1 MGRVR
6 LRLRYLPTLAEEPD
20 RCTPSG
26 SAACRLSIRHQRL
39 PTLPNAPHV
48 PQRRGFSPNSL
59 KRLHGLSRF
68 DALTNRRQ
76 QKSGLAPTLSCDP
89 FPSEERV
96 YSGSTVKS
104 KIRWGSASK
113 L

>member
-1 MGRVR
+1 DRE
-6 LRLRYLPTLAEEPD
+6 LRRRNPPPTSAEEHD
-20 RCTPSG
+20 RCKPAG
-26 SAACRLSIRHQRL
+26 SAVCRLSIRHQRL
-39 PTLPNAPHV
+39 PTLPNAPLV
-48 PQRRGFSPNSL
+48 PQQREFFPNSL

-96 YSGSTVKS
+96 YSQNTVKA
-104 KIRWGSASK
+104 R
-113 L
+113 